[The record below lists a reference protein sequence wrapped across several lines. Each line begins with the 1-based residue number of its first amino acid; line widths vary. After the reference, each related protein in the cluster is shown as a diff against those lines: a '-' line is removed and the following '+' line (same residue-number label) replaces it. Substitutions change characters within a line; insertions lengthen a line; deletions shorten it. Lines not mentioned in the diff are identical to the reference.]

1 MASGSGPGNDSRSL
15 VDCNAPRHGT
25 RWEEVTRDQLRAD
38 LRRALESAFPGDS
51 DERIRALEL
60 RLDRGGSALPLPGDF
75 TGESL
80 LVEVA
85 EAVRLAFPDRA
96 DALLHKLQRLLE
108 PGEYR
113 GDVTVVEP
121 RTMMGVVTDPRI
133 RLDDIVP
140 SLVVLA
146 PLGHSLFGRSFLLD
160 RRKMLAGRAPGCE
173 LVFAESSVSRRHFEV
188 DLSRENEVTVTDL
201 KSLNGTFV
209 NGSRLESLS
218 DVSLKPRDTLSCGR
232 IVMKFF
238 DPRRA
243 PVRKST

>member
-1 MASGSGPGNDSRSL
+1 M
-15 VDCNAPRHGT
+15 
-25 RWEEVTRDQLRAD
+25 TRDQLRAD

-60 RLDRGGSALPLPGDF
+60 RLDRGGSVLPLPGDF

-80 LVEVA
+80 LVEIA
-85 EAVRLAFPDRA
+85 EAVRQAFPDRA
-96 DALLHKLQRLLE
+96 DELLHRLQRLLE

-121 RTMMGVVTDPRI
+121 RTVMGVVTDPRI
-133 RLDDIVP
+133 RLDEIVP

-146 PLGHSLFGRSFLLD
+146 PLGHPLFGRSFLLD

-173 LVFAESSVSRRHFEV
+173 LVFAENSVSRRHFEI
-188 DLSRENEVTVTDL
+188 DLSRDDQVFVTDL

-209 NGSRLESLS
+209 NGARVESLS
-218 DVSLKPRDTLSCGR
+218 DVALNPRDSLACGR

-243 PVRKST
+243 PVRRLPTI

>member
-1 MASGSGPGNDSRSL
+1 MFPGACDGYCMSVADGRAG
-15 VDCNAPRHGT
+15 VQAGH
-25 RWEEVTRDQLRAD
+25 VTRDQLRAD
-38 LRRALESAFPGDS
+38 LRRALESAFPGDA

-85 EAVRLAFPDRA
+85 TAVRTAFPDRA
-96 DALLHKLQRLLE
+96 DELLHKLQRLLE

-121 RTMMGVVTDPRI
+121 RTIMAAVTDPRI
-133 RLDDIVP
+133 RLDEIVP

-146 PLGHSLFGRSFLLD
+146 PLGHALFGRSFLLD
-160 RRKMLAGRAPGCE
+160 RRRMLGGRAPGCD
-173 LVFAESSVSRRHFEV
+173 LVLAESSVSRRHFEI
-188 DLSRENEVTVTDL
+188 DLSRGDEVYITDL

-209 NGSRLESLS
+209 NGARLEALS
-218 DVSLKPRDTLSCGR
+218 DVALHPRDSVGIGR

-243 PVRKST
+243 PVRRPPAQ

>member
-1 MASGSGPGNDSRSL
+1 MP
-15 VDCNAPRHGT
+15 
-25 RWEEVTRDQLRAD
+25 VTRDQLRAD
-38 LRRALESAFPGDS
+38 LRRALEFAFPGDS

-80 LVEVA
+80 LVEIA
-85 EAVRLAFPDRA
+85 DAVRQAFPDRS
-96 DALLHKLQRLLE
+96 DELLHKLQRLLE

-121 RTMMGVVTDPRI
+121 RTAMGVVTDPRI
-133 RLDDIVP
+133 RLDEIMP

-146 PLGHSLFGRSFLLD
+146 PLGHPLFGRSFVLD

-173 LVFAESSVSRRHFEV
+173 LVFAESSVSRRHFEI
-188 DLSRENEVTVTDL
+188 DLSRDDEVTVSDL

-209 NGSRLESLS
+209 NGARLESLS
-218 DVSLKPRDTLSCGR
+218 DVVLNPRDSLACGR

-243 PVRKST
+243 AVRRLPT